1 MRLIRFICLVVY
13 LDFSYQKVY
22 ELSCPEFNNNLFLKL
37 ILSQEDITTIL
48 RTLNENI
55 GESSGSS
62 TSLPEPKDTT
72 SHCSDMHSTS
82 QHSAGNVF

>member
-1 MRLIRFICLVVY
+1 
-13 LDFSYQKVY
+13 
-22 ELSCPEFNNNLFLKL
+22 
-37 ILSQEDITTIL
+37 L

-55 GESSGSS
+55 GGSSGAS